1 MVSIPANVL
10 EIMKDPACVK
20 SLTTICAGNRPHS
33 IVAGTIM
40 APSPDMMVI
49 GEVLMRRTS
58 ANLKQN
64 PKAAFLV
71 TRGKDSFEI
80 QVVAKERIES
90 GAIVDQM
97 NAMLS
102 GAGLHAN
109 AVWTFDVV
117 SVWDESAGPKAGT
130 KLA

>member
-1 MVSIPANVL
+1 MVAIPENVL
-10 EIMKDPACVK
+10 EVMKDPACVK

-40 APSPDMMVI
+40 APAPDMMVI
-49 GEVLMRRTS
+49 GEVLMKRTAS
-58 ANLKQN
+58 NLKQN

-71 TRGKDSFEI
+71 TCGKQSYEI
-80 QVVAKERIES
+80 QVVVKDRIAS

-102 GAGLHAN
+102 KAGLHAN

-117 SVWDESAGPKAGT
+117 SVWDESAGPNAG
-130 KLA
+130 KKIA

>member
-1 MVSIPANVL
+1 MVAIPANIL
-10 EIMKDPACVK
+10 EVMKAPACVK
-20 SLTTICAGNRPHS
+20 SLTTVCAGNRPHT

-49 GEVLMRRTS
+49 GEVLMKRTS

-64 PKAAFLV
+64 PKAAFLI
-71 TRGKDSFEI
+71 TRGKESYEI
-80 QVVAKERIES
+80 QVTVKDRITS

-97 NAMLS
+97 NAILS

-117 SVWDESAGPKAGT
+117 SVWDESAGPNAG
-130 KLA
+130 KKIA